1 MYFFI
6 ALSVN
11 IVPSSVAHTSYNKI
25 FNITGRFKVAELKR
39 SSYVLVTNCLLL
51 PLIFSSGFLSPL
63 LRVSST

>member
-6 ALSVN
+6 ALRVN

-25 FNITGRFKVAELKR
+25 FNITARFKVAELKR
-39 SSYVLVTNCLLL
+39 SSNIPVMNCLVL

-63 LRVSST
+63 LRICST